1 MRVDDDAVSLSSL
14 SSDDVR
20 MMSLLESAQTSSPV
34 CLTEMTKI
42 LLDRSAHPPGSLSW
56 DVLDASFPVL
66 HAWAKT
72 HTVVGAQTAQEIL
85 ERLHL
90 EERYRNQ
97 LVTPKHY
104 GVLVDACA
112 KSNHPQ
118 AAQRAEEMLAKMQQ
132 PNRVAYNAAM
142 SAWARQGNVREAER
156 LFQKMPSHTTQDYN
170 TLLAA
175 HAKCGNARQAES
187 LLRDMVTSS
196 SEKVAPDIVSYNC
209 VLDAWAKSTD
219 EGAAER
225 AFAIL
230 QSLPGADA
238 RSYFCVASA
247 FVKKGDLDRV
257 QALLDEACD
266 RGIELDAYLQN
277 SLLEAF
283 AMEGEATRAQEY
295 LDEMEQEGVA
305 NSVSYNIVIKA
316 WKRSGASN
324 AADQAEE
331 ILDRMVARQLDDVV
345 TYTSVVS
352 IVRGNL
358 LLAQKSRSCSYLL
371 YLPYIDRSTATPKAN
386 SADPLKRLNS
396 CWSG

>member
-1 MRVDDDAVSLSSL
+1 
-14 SSDDVR
+14 
-20 MMSLLESAQTSSPV
+20 
-34 CLTEMTKI
+34 MTKI
-42 LLDRSAHPPGSLSW
+42 LLDRKAHPPGSLSW
-56 DVLDASFPVL
+56 DVLDSSFPVL
-66 HAWAKT
+66 LAWAKT
-72 HTVVGAQTAQEIL
+72 RTVVGAQTAQEIL

-90 EERYRNQ
+90 EERYRKP

-104 GVLVDACA
+104 GVLVDAWA

-118 AAQRAEEMLAKMQQ
+118 AAQRAEEALTKMPQ
-132 PNRVAYNAAM
+132 PNRVAYNAVM
-142 SAWARQGNVREAER
+142 SAWARQGNVQEAER
-156 LFQKMPSHTTQDYN
+156 LLQEMPSHTTQDYN

-187 LLRDMVTSS
+187 LLRDMVTSR
-196 SEKVAPDIVSYNC
+196 SEDVVPDIVSYNC

-219 EGAAER
+219 KGAAER

-238 RSYFCVASA
+238 RSYSCVASA

-257 QALLDEACD
+257 QALLDEAHD
-266 RGIELDAYLQN
+266 RGIELDAYLHN

-283 AMEGEATRAQEY
+283 AMQGEATRAQEY

-324 AADQAEE
+324 AAQQAEA
-331 ILDRMVARQLDDVV
+331 ILDRMVARRLDDVV
-345 TYTSVVS
+345 TYTSVVG
-352 IVRGNL
+352 IVRGKL
-358 LLAQKSRSCSYLL
+358 VVAETSRSCCF
-371 YLPYIDRSTATPKAN
+371 RSCLRYRSIATPRAN
-386 SADPLKRLNS
+386 SGGPRKRLN
-396 CWSG
+396 CYWRE